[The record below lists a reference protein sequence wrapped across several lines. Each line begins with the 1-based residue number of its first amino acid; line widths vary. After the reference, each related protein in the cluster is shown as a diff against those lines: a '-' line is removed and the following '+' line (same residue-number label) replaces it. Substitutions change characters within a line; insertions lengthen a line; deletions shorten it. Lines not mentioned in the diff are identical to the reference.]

1 MCKEHGD
8 RDHVA
13 IKTEET
19 NMKARIPTFED

>member
-19 NMKARIPTFED
+19 NMKARISISED